1 MKELVSVLN
10 EASNS
15 YYRKNISIM
24 TDFEY
29 DKLYD
34 ELQEGFCPG
43 KEYLEILNLATIARE
58 ILSAAIARKES
69 VGAHYRED

>member
-1 MKELVSVLN
+1 MS
-10 EASNS
+10 
-15 YYRKNISIM
+15 
-24 TDFEY
+24 EY
-29 DKLYD
+29 CFVARNGQGMNYALERINKLYD